1 MIIDNEFKSLIPS
14 LTNEEYK
21 QLEENI
27 INEGCRDALVTWND
41 TIVDGHNRYEICTKN
56 NLPYKTSTKDFKG
69 REEAIEW
76 IIRNQFGRR
85 NLPNYE
91 RGKLA
96 LKLENVI
103 REKAKVNLGGDRKSE
118 DFKKSINQN
127 SGELIKP
134 ISTSRELAKIAGV
147 SHDTIEKVKVI
158 EREASPEQKEELTKG
173 IKTINKVFREI
184 RPKKLIVETVEEEI
198 IEGTKICTSCGIT
211 KSKSEFYT
219 DRNMCKACQNSSRSN
234 KDFRGNTI
242 KIDKNISQ
250 EITNRC
256 IEELFVD
263 KSKVVMTVEDLVD
276 DLESFSGSFIR
287 NLNRCTGEYGINAT
301 QEENK
306 KIISILSEVK
316 NTINK
321 FRGVFVY
328 E

>member
-1 MIIDNEFKSLIPS
+1 MINIDNEFKSLIPS
-14 LTNEEYK
+14 LTIEEYE
-21 QLEENI
+21 QLEQNI

-41 TIVDGHNRYEICTKN
+41 TIIDGHNRYEICTKN
-56 NLPYKTSTKDFKG
+56 NIPFKTVTKEFEN
-69 REEAIEW
+69 REEVIEW

-96 LKLENVI
+96 LKLESVI
-103 REKAKVNLGGDRKSE
+103 REKAKENQGVRNDLN
-118 DFKKSINQN
+118 ILQN
-127 SGELIKP
+127 SARSKIKA
-134 ISTSRELAKIAGV
+134 IDTRLEVSKIAGV
-147 SHDTIEKVKVI
+147 SHDTIDRIKVI
-158 EREASPEQKEELTKG
+158 EREATPEQKEELSKG
-173 IKTINKVFREI
+173 IKTINKVFNEI
-184 RPKKLIVETVEEEI
+184 RPKKLKVIETVEEEI

-219 DRNMCKACQNSSRSN
+219 DKNRCKECQNSLRNN

-256 IEELFVD
+256 IEELSVD

-276 DLESFSGSFIR
+276 DLESFSSSFIR

>member
-1 MIIDNEFKSLIPS
+1 LNIDQEFKSLIPS
-14 LTNEEYK
+14 LTIEEYK

-41 TIVDGHNRYEICTKN
+41 TIIDGHNRYEICTKN
-56 NLPYKTSTKDFKG
+56 GITFKTINKEFEN
-69 REEAIEW
+69 REEVIVW
-76 IIRNQFGRR
+76 IIKNQFGRR

-91 RGKLA
+91 RGRLA
-96 LKLENVI
+96 LKLESVI
-103 REKAKVNLGGDRKSE
+103 REKAKVNQTLSE
-118 DFKKSINQN
+118 GRGKKGNLN
-127 SGELIKP
+127 SGDLIKP

-158 EREASPEQKEELTKG
+158 EREATPEQKEELTKG